1 MQRKLQ
7 LRKGGH
13 NAGAD
18 LEKLCE
24 PVSHMEMP
32 LTLSGFPESFFLV
45 LNEWGS
51 RPYETKKPITQ
62 AGKLDMIGF

>member
-1 MQRKLQ
+1 

-32 LTLSGFPESFFLV
+32 LILSGFARKFFYYLKLSFCQSIDKHKF
-45 LNEWGS
+45 
-51 RPYETKKPITQ
+51 
-62 AGKLDMIGF
+62 

>member
-1 MQRKLQ
+1 MWRELQ

-32 LTLSGFPESFFLV
+32 LMLSGFPESFLFFKKSFLI
-45 LNEWGS
+45 
-51 RPYETKKPITQ
+51 PITKKAYHPSSK
-62 AGKLDMIGF
+62 A

>member
-1 MQRKLQ
+1 
-7 LRKGGH
+7 
-13 NAGAD
+13 
-18 LEKLCE
+18 
-24 PVSHMEMP
+24 MEMP

-51 RPYETKKPITQ
+51 GPYETKKRPITQ